1 MKKQFFIIEDDVNIL
16 YAVQA
21 QLRVHHF
28 DTYIDN
34 GVHGIETL
42 LDSIQTEMPDYII
55 LDLIL
60 PHIDGFELLEQI
72 KSNNIISSIPV
83 FIFTNLSDE
92 DTKMIVEKMGVDYH
106 FIKSEMNV
114 EQFVKKIIKIIHNKS
129 KLKML

>member
-1 MKKQFFIIEDDVNIL
+1 MKKRFFIIEDDVNIL

-60 PHIDGFELLEQI
+60 PHIDGFELLDQI
-72 KSNNIISSIPV
+72 KNNNIISSIPIFV
-83 FIFTNLSDE
+83 FTNLSDE
-92 DTKMIVEKMGVDYH
+92 DTKVIVEKMGVEYH

-114 EQFVKKIIKIIHNKS
+114 EQFINKILKIIDNKS
-129 KLKML
+129 KIKLL

>member
-1 MKKQFFIIEDDVNIL
+1 MKKRFFIIEDDVNIL

-21 QLRVHHF
+21 QLRVNHF

-42 LDSIQTEMPDYII
+42 VDSLQTEKPDYII

-60 PHIDGFELLEQI
+60 PHIDGFELLQQI
-72 KSNNIISSIPV
+72 KSDNTISSIPIFV
-83 FIFTNLSDE
+83 FTNLSDE
-92 DTKMIVEKMGVDYH
+92 DTKIIVEKMGVNYH

-114 EQFVKKIIKIIHNKS
+114 EQFVKKIVKIIYNKS
-129 KLKML
+129 KLKTL

>member
-21 QLRVHHF
+21 QLRVNNF

-34 GVHGIETL
+34 GIHGIETL

-60 PHIDGFELLEQI
+60 PHVDGFELLEQI
-72 KSNNIISSIPV
+72 KSNNVISSIPV

-114 EQFVKKIIKIIHNKS
+114 EQFVRKIIKIIHNKA